1 MMISYYLTSHKTWW
15 VVNMVGEVSIRV
27 VELGGHHTQVD
38 PVECSTRTGLT
49 LHGLQGVISRQWP
62 GGNSES
68 RFPKIWWSTC
78 VDHRARFYA
87 NTGAIFKIKKGKK
100 CYKYFFFFLK
110 SFIPEAQSLIQESW
124 DTLFI
129 ESWSA
134 VPLMISTDSWR
145 TLNPPD
151 ICSVLGSPSGA
162 SVPKI

>member
-49 LHGLQGVISRQWP
+49 LHGLQGVISRQRP
-62 GGNSES
+62 CGNSES

-78 VDHRARFYA
+78 VDHRARFNA

-100 CYKYFFFFLK
+100 AISTFFFFEKFHTWSTVTDTGILGHAVHRVVI
-110 SFIPEAQSLIQESW
+110 SSAPHDFHWFMADFESTWHLLRTRQS
-124 DTLFI
+124 
-129 ESWSA
+129 
-134 VPLMISTDSWR
+134 VR
-145 TLNPPD
+145 C
-151 ICSVLGSPSGA
+151 ICT
-162 SVPKI
+162 